1 LVKSLLKILIAAVF
15 YYSGLFL
22 IVKLWNY
29 MSGKRLTILT
39 FHRITNEQPSRVG
52 GLPSI
57 SLSLMNFE
65 SLIKFVLKHYTVIS
79 QQEYLEFIRKG
90 KKTWANY
97 LILSFD
103 DAYKEMQEYA
113 SVILKKYKL
122 PAILFVPTGI
132 IDDGGFFWWD
142 AAYGLLSGSWD
153 DSQVQKYLTA
163 QPESDSIRTLKK
175 ITSIPKSARDQA
187 IYDFL
192 ETIQNSSEDL
202 RQKYVDC
209 ILKMYDE
216 IGLNKFHISTVLDW
230 QAIKE
235 LCRAGIEVGS
245 HTRNHRFLSTLS
257 SDEVTAELVESKS
270 QLEKHTGTPVTSF
283 AYPGGKYNDQ
293 VIGLVKKVGYQCA
306 FSADSGIN
314 RFEDRMYNLRRI
326 NIWDYNVSGGFGK
339 FSKAHTAW
347 TLLFRH

>member
-1 LVKSLLKILIAAVF
+1 MKSLLKILIATLF

-39 FHRITNEQPSRVG
+39 FHRITNEQPSRIG

-65 SLIKFVLKHYTVIS
+65 SLINFVLKHYIVIS

-90 KKTWANY
+90 KKMRANY

-103 DAYKEMQEYA
+103 DAYKEVQENA
-113 SVILKKYKL
+113 LVILKKYKL
-122 PAILFVPTGI
+122 PAIIFVPTGI
-132 IDDGGFFWWD
+132 IDDGGIFWWD
-142 AAYGLLSGSWD
+142 AAYGLLSSSRD
-153 DSQVQKYLTA
+153 DPQVREYLNA
-163 QPESDSIRTLKK
+163 QPESDSIRTLKN
-175 ITSIPKSARDQA
+175 ITSTSKSTRDQA

-192 ETIQNSSEDL
+192 EKMQNFSEDL
-202 RQKYVDC
+202 RQEYVDC

-216 IGLNKFHISTVLDW
+216 IGLSKFHISTVLDW
-230 QAIKE
+230 QGIQE
-235 LCRAGIEVGS
+235 LCHAGIEVGS

-257 SDEVTAELVESKS
+257 SDEITAELVESKS
-270 QLEKHTGTPVTSF
+270 QLEKHTGLPVTSF

-293 VIGLVKKVGYQCA
+293 VIRLVKKVGYVCA

-314 RFEDRMYNLRRI
+314 RFQDRMYNLRRI
-326 NIWDYNVSGGFGK
+326 NIWDYNVSGSFSK

-347 TLLFRH
+347 TLFFRY